1 MANPDQPR
9 ISPRPQVHDGGGAA
23 GARGREE
30 EGAAQVVFGSDG
42 QPVSQ
47 QHLHPASP
55 HQRKPHPSRHP
66 THHPVLFLPQQYAYR
81 YISSLHGV
89 TRPVCREVW
98 RLRHVRALYS
108 S

>member
-1 MANPDQPR
+1 MANLDQPH
-9 ISPRPQVHDGGGAA
+9 ISRRLQVHDRCCTA

-42 QPVSQ
+42 EPVSQ

-66 THHPVLFLPQQYAYR
+66 AHHPVLFLPQQYAHR
-81 YISSLHGV
+81 YIRSLHSL
-89 TRPVCREVW
+89 TRPVSG
-98 RLRHVRALYS
+98 S
-108 S
+108 SDSKEHCSRI